1 MTTPA
6 TDLPVLCA
14 ECGEPIR
21 VDQVVTVN
29 GRKVHPDPCFAAALR
44 RLKSVI
50 ADLEV
55 ELTEDMPP
63 MDAYRLGKTTVAVI
77 VAERRKAKRR

>member
-1 MTTPA
+1 
-6 TDLPVLCA
+6 
-14 ECGEPIR
+14 
-21 VDQVVTVN
+21 
-29 GRKVHPDPCFAAALR
+29 
-44 RLKSVI
+44 VI